1 MSSFKQSHNS
11 HNMAKKKLRTSEATF
26 QATTKAPR
34 APVTMGR
41 VLEGLS
47 HLSDQNAEGLGWACR
62 KPNSF
67 QKGSLHVLIC
77 LACNSHIMWTL
88 RPFHHR
94 RKEHLSECQ
103 QAVDDPQ
110 PPVLSDRDLQNE
122 VDSDKEGPQIGP
134 QDRVQRTHTSN
145 KQVQMTQPL

>member
-1 MSSFKQSHNS
+1 
-11 HNMAKKKLRTSEATF
+11 
-26 QATTKAPR
+26 
-34 APVTMGR
+34 
-41 VLEGLS
+41 
-47 HLSDQNAEGLGWACR
+47 
-62 KPNSF
+62 
-67 QKGSLHVLIC
+67 
-77 LACNSHIMWTL
+77 MWTL

-134 QDRVQRTHTSN
+134 QDRV
-145 KQVQMTQPL
+145 